1 MSRNFKTLRRT
12 ARRTF
17 RLAFSFCLLVSPLL
31 ASNGF
36 NQDCF
41 AQRPNIIL
49 INLDDADTEMFELRN
64 NSSGPYRNINAIADA
79 GITFT
84 NLHVTTPFCG
94 PSRACLYRAQYAHNT
109 GNKVN
114 NPTTPSSNG
123 FDGGMT
129 FYNEQGYFQDDLG
142 TWMKDAG
149 YRTMLVGKY
158 LHSGFL
164 PIVPPGW
171 DDFYSYLGARYWDT
185 PRFINEGAPEGKFDI
200 LPPGRYRT
208 TAEAADATR
217 LIRRHVRQ
225 NEGQPFF
232 LNLNPYGPH
241 NPDPNSPGM
250 VNTSMLNLWPGL
262 RMPDS
267 LALNE
272 EDISDKVGYFKGLPR
287 FEPEIMEL
295 LHARHRERA
304 LALKSCDNMIGSIL
318 RTLERLNLLDNT
330 YILITSDN
338 GFMSG
343 HHRATGKGTPYDRAT
358 RVPLYVMGPGVP
370 AGRKANHL
378 MAHIDLGP
386 TIVDLAGGQVP
397 SFVDGISFKQ
407 LLTPTGIDDNDSFRN
422 SVLIENWQQFNR
434 SGRIIEAASNALR
447 TTNTIY
453 TEWANGDKDFFDLR
467 FDPEQLNNAY
477 SFLSPSTR
485 ESFASQLRTLKNP
498 NQLSKARF
506 SIPFE
511 DFELLPAGMGL
522 RGLAED
528 PIGVAHVRLAV
539 YDIERE
545 MYWNGQN
552 WQPSFFLLRA
562 ELENPGGQITFWNY
576 NQMPVGD
583 DAAPGLKAAWVW
595 SYDENFRHD
604 SNTLAFFETE

>member
-1 MSRNFKTLRRT
+1 MFRNFISQCRT
-12 ARRTF
+12 TERTF
-17 RLAFSFCLLVSPLL
+17 KLTILPCLLVSAIL
-31 ASNGF
+31 ALPGF
-36 NQDCF
+36 TGNCY

-49 INLDDADTEMFELRN
+49 INLDDADIEMFELKN
-64 NSSGPYRNINAIADA
+64 ANGPYRNINRIADA

-109 GNKVN
+109 GIKVN
-114 NPTTPSSNG
+114 DPAIPNSNG

-129 FYNEQGYFQDDLG
+129 YYEEQGYFQNDLG

-158 LHSGFL
+158 LHAGFQ

-171 DDFYSYLGARYWDT
+171 DDFNSYLGARYWDT
-185 PRFINEGAPEGKFDI
+185 PLFNNEGAPEGKFDQ
-200 LPPGRYRT
+200 LPAGRYRT
-208 TAEAADATR
+208 TEETRDAIR
-217 LIRRHVRQ
+217 LIRNHVQR
-225 NEGQPFF
+225 NDGRPFF

-250 VNTSMLNLWPGL
+250 VDTRMMDWWVGL
-262 RMPDS
+262 RMPGS

-272 EDISDKVGYFKGLPR
+272 EDISDKVGYFKDLPK
-287 FEPEIMEL
+287 FEPEIIEL

-304 LALKSCDNMIGSIL
+304 LALKSCDFMVGSI
-318 RTLERLNLLDNT
+318 RNTLEQLNLLDNT
-330 YILITSDN
+330 YILLTSDN

-343 HHRATGKGTPYDRAT
+343 HHRATGKGTPFDRAT

-397 SFVDGISFKQ
+397 SFVDGISFKH

-422 SVLIENWQQFNR
+422 AVLIENWTQFNR
-434 SGRIIEAASNALR
+434 AGRIIESASTALR
-447 TTNTIY
+447 TTDMIY

-467 FDPEQLNNAY
+467 FDPEQLNNAFP
-477 SFLSPSTR
+477 FLDASTR
-485 ESFASQLRTLKNP
+485 DSFARQLRTLKNP

-506 SIPFE
+506 AIPFG
-511 DFELLPAGMGL
+511 DFELLPVGLGL

-528 PIGVAHVRLAV
+528 PVGVEHVRLAV
-539 YDIERE
+539 YDIEQE
-545 MYWNGQN
+545 LYWNGQD
-552 WQPSFFLLRA
+552 WQSNFFLLRA

-576 NQMPVGD
+576 DQMPAGD

-595 SYDENFRHD
+595 SYDKNFRHD